1 MGYIRDCSA
10 GHTDLKTTK
19 SYSSGS
25 SSRLR
30 CLLHRS
36 WKAQRIQPAPFNG
49 RIQKLKWMPLVS
61 CGLARQ
67 TPVSWQLPRVPWS
80 ISIKWGKPQAP
91 QPPGCDQ
98 WHPGLIGPN
107 PLQYHVF
114 YFPPRLWTVN
124 ERQSEL
130 QQLFLRYPGF
140 SYFICCFYF
149 EVCKIHYSYFYWKQ
163 PTPKKVHY
171 TAWFS
176 IIFYP

>member
-49 RIQKLKWMPLVS
+49 RIRKLKWMPLVS

-67 TPVSWQLPRVPWS
+67 TPVSWQLPRVPAKASLLSGASHRHLSHQGAISDTRVLLDRILSS
-80 ISIKWGKPQAP
+80 IM
-91 QPPGCDQ
+91 
-98 WHPGLIGPN
+98 
-107 PLQYHVF
+107 
-114 YFPPRLWTVN
+114 
-124 ERQSEL
+124 
-130 QQLFLRYPGF
+130 
-140 SYFICCFYF
+140 YFIFLLDYEQLTSDRVNYNSC
-149 EVCKIHYSYFYWKQ
+149 S
-163 PTPKKVHY
+163 
-171 TAWFS
+171 
-176 IIFYP
+176 